1 MVQIVYIIGYEVCQK
16 NKYSIGGNYMSEIIT
31 LDEIKELVK
40 PVVKQFPV
48 KTLILYG
55 SYARNKATE
64 ESDID
69 LIVDS
74 NDKLLGWG
82 LCSLIGELAEVLP
95 KPFHCYEKSMIIN
108 SGELFENIQKDGI
121 VLYET

>member
-1 MVQIVYIIGYEVCQK
+1 MDAI
-16 NKYSIGGNYMSEIIT
+16 MT
-31 LDEIKELVK
+31 LDEIKNSVI
-40 PVVKQFPV
+40 PVMRKFPV

-55 SYARNKATE
+55 SYARNEATK

-69 LIVDS
+69 FVVDS
-74 NDKLLGWG
+74 EDKLLGWG
-82 LCSLIGELAEVLP
+82 LCSLLGELAAILP

-108 SGELFENIQKDGI
+108 SGELFDNIMKDGI